1 MSLFPQAGHV
11 LNFDTVCTIFWSFP
25 SGSVIKNL
33 SAMQETLVQSLGLE
47 DPLEKEMA
55 THSSIPAWRIPWTE
69 EPGSLYSPWG
79 HKELDMTEVTKCPY
93 AVFSFIAFTALSL
106 YLVPTGYL
114 GYESHIVEL

>member
-79 HKELDMTEVTKCPY
+79 HKELDTTELLHFTWETCVRNHG
-93 AVFSFIAFTALSL
+93 AEINMDLFSYFKA
-106 YLVPTGYL
+106 YN
-114 GYESHIVEL
+114 HIKA